1 MEILQP
7 SFFATMQHCAQ
18 QFLLKRPLG
27 VMMDH
32 LSLAHVFEIVEKNKT
47 NKRRDLYKA
56 RIGSQIKLLDKQTL
70 TTSTVTLTKPA
81 NSDLDVGNLSCL
93 SMLGS
98 ELLGAVSGQHININ
112 VLGRSVKFQVLSVEN
127 TQPIERR

>member
-27 VMMDH
+27 VMMNH
-32 LSLAHVFEIVEKNKT
+32 LSLSHAFEMVEKNKI
-47 NKRRDLYKA
+47 NERRDSLKA
-56 RIGSQIKLLDKQTL
+56 QIGSQIKLLDKQTL
-70 TTSTVTLTKPA
+70 TTSTITLTKPA
-81 NSDLDVGNLSCL
+81 NSDLEVGNLSCL

-98 ELLGAVSGQHININ
+98 ELLGAVSGQHISIN
-112 VLGRSVKFQVLSVEN
+112 VLGRSVNFQVLSVHN
-127 TQPIERR
+127 TQPLERR